1 MNIQSS
7 VTIYPT
13 DTVWGIGASIY
24 DQNAYKEISRIKKTN
39 EDKPLSVMFT
49 DIDHLMKSFSFPK
62 EMTKEWLSIFFS
74 MESTLGLPLLT
85 AKIRIPPWVHGSSD
99 MVSVRLSSNPNLKT
113 MTAPFFTTSLNI
125 TGQPPITTLSDAEK
139 FWQIH
144 APSAKFISTSSLK
157 LSGESSTIVFFKDK
171 AFHVIRKGRLIEEI
185 KKHLELTG
193 FVCS

>member
-24 DQNAYKEISRIKKTN
+24 DQNAYKEIARIKKTS

-49 DIDHLMKSFSFPK
+49 DIDHLMKSFVFPK

-74 MESTLGLPLLT
+74 LESTLGMPLT
-85 AKIRIPPWVHGSSD
+85 SATIRIPPWVHATSD
-99 MVSVRLSSNPNLKT
+99 MVSIRLSSNPNLKAIP
-113 MTAPFFTTSLNI
+113 APFFTTSLNI

-144 APSAKFISTSSLK
+144 APRAKFISTLSLK
-157 LSGESSTIVFFKDK
+157 LSGEASSIVFFKDK
-171 AFHVIRKGRLIEEI
+171 SFQFIRQGRLVDEI